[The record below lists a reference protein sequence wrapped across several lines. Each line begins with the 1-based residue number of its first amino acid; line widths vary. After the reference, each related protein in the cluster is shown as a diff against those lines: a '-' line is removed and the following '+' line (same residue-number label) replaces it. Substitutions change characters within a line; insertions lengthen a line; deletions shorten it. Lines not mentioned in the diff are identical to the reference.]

1 MILTTVLAVVTVA
14 LGAGGATLAA
24 RYARGVDDTVRS
36 LAARGTGIH
45 LISRRTR
52 LPQDVVTMMIAGMGA
67 TRAPSRQKVPMA
79 AAYARPTTNAAVRRM
94 RGSSRNVLQ
103 RNEMR
108 TQSRGMDVA

>member
-1 MILTTVLAVVTVA
+1 VILTTVLAVATVA

-52 LPQDVVTMMIAGMGA
+52 LPQDVVTMMIAGMAAAGA
-67 TRAPSRQKVPMA
+67 VPRQKAPMA
-79 AAYARPTTNAAVRRM
+79 AVYASLRGRTTAPREQARARNALP
-94 RGSSRNVLQ
+94 RNGMHE
-103 RNEMR
+103 RAH
-108 TQSRGMDVA
+108 GMDVA

>member
-1 MILTTVLAVVTVA
+1 MSLTTVLAVVTVA

-24 RYARGVDDTVRS
+24 RFARGVDDTVRS

-52 LPQDVVTMMIAGMGA
+52 LPQDVVTMMIAGMGS
-67 TRAPSRQKVPMA
+67 TRAPARQKVPMA
-79 AAYARPTTNAAVRRM
+79 AGYARRTTDAAAWRK

-108 TQSRGMDVA
+108 AQTHGMDVA